1 MKTAFLFKFDYSF
14 EEFRGV
20 YAEVQTIANGDNLI
34 THINAA
40 QRRPRARLISVN
52 AYKTT
57 KAADTAA
64 DIINGE
70 LIKAISAQGLTPSEV
85 LRNV

>member
-1 MKTAFLFKFDYSF
+1 MKTAFLFQFDCAF
-14 EEFRGV
+14 EDFRGI

-34 THINAA
+34 THISAA
-40 QRRPRARLISVN
+40 QRRPRARLLSVT

-64 DIINGE
+64 DVINGE
-70 LIKAISAQGLTPSEV
+70 LLNAIRAQGLDPAEV

>member
-1 MKTAFLFKFDYSF
+1 MKTAFLFQYKTDY
-14 EEFRGV
+14 GI
-20 YAEVQTIANGDNLI
+20 YTEVHTIANGDNLI

-40 QRRPRARLISVN
+40 QRRPRARLISIT

-64 DIINGE
+64 DVINGE
-70 LIKAISAQGLTPSEV
+70 LLNAIRAQGLNPWEV
-85 LRNV
+85 VTW

>member
-1 MKTAFLFKFDYSF
+1 MKTAFLFQFDCDF
-14 EEFRGV
+14 DEFRGV
-20 YAEVQTIANGDNLI
+20 YAEVQIINNSDNLI
-34 THINAA
+34 THISAA

-64 DIINGE
+64 DVINDE
-70 LIKAISAQGLTPSEV
+70 LIKAIRAQGLNPAEV
-85 LRNV
+85 LKNV

>member
-1 MKTAFLFKFDYSF
+1 MKTAFLFQFDCAF
-14 EEFRGV
+14 EDFRGI

-40 QRRPRARLISVN
+40 QRRPRAHLLSVT

-64 DIINGE
+64 DSINAE
-70 LIKAISAQGLTPSEV
+70 LIKAIRAQGLNPAEV

>member
-1 MKTAFLFKFDYSF
+1 MKTAFLFQFDCIF
-14 EEFRGV
+14 EDFRGI
-20 YAEVQTIANGDNLI
+20 YAEVQTIDNSDNLI
-34 THINAA
+34 THISAA

-64 DIINGE
+64 DNINAE
-70 LIKAISAQGLTPSEV
+70 LIKAIRAQGLNPAEV
-85 LRNV
+85 LKNV